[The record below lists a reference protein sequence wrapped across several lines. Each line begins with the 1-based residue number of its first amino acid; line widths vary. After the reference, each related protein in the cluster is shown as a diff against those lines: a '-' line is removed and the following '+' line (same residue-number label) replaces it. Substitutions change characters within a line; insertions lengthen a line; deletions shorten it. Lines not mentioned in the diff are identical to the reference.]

1 MRLPRGVRRVT
12 TAAAIASAAFMLPAL
27 PAQQALAQTNPTL
40 KNVVPES
47 AAMTLHA
54 RILSINPKTR
64 ELVLED
70 ASGATVRVTAGPLV
84 RLNLLK
90 AGDTVNAKY
99 YRSVAFE
106 LTMPESSGGG
116 PAPQS
121 SVKGVAIGSATAPG
135 GFAVRETKVSGLV
148 VGIDLAAHSVNI
160 VSPSGGGVYTVEVT
174 DPARIAQLAKLK
186 VGDTVTAVVNEALA
200 VEITPAPQ
208 SYFPPASSTGSG
220 NGGQGGRG
228 GR

>member
-1 MRLPRGVRRVT
+1 MRLSRGVRRVT
-12 TAAAIASAAFMLPAL
+12 TAAAIASAAFLLPAL
-27 PAQQALAQTNPTL
+27 PAPQALAQANPTL

-47 AAMTLHA
+47 AALTVHA
-54 RILSINPKTR
+54 RILSINPSTR
-64 ELVLED
+64 DVVLESP
-70 ASGATVRVTAGPLV
+70 SGATVHVTAGPLV

-106 LTMPESSGGG
+106 LTTPESSGGG
-116 PAPQS
+116 PAPQA

-148 VGIDLAAHSVNI
+148 VGIDLEAHSVNI
-160 VSPSGGGVYTVEVT
+160 VDPSGGGVYTIDVT
-174 DPARIAQLAKLK
+174 DPSRIAQLSKLH

-200 VEITPAPQ
+200 VEITPAPK
-208 SYFPPASSTGSG
+208 SYFPAASGTGSG
-220 NGGQGGRG
+220 NRGHGGRG